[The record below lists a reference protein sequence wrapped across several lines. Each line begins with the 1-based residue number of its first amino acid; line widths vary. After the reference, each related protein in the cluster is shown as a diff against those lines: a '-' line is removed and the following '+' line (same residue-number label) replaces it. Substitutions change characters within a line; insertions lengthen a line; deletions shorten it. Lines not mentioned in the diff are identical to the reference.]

1 MFENGADDRRVLDA
15 ADDPHGAL
23 TLRTDQGIDFVDF
36 LNQSRPVPPE
46 GLFISLRFEDTGD
59 GIVIAFLLPF
69 PPGDVAVVSL
79 ITHHVD
85 HLCGDL
91 SPGKEHFEHLVPEDA
106 LQLFQFKRRGDAEHA
121 PAAVE
126 TAIRHED
133 VAVRIESQKIAEGL
147 NGDDGTGDGII
158 FGNCL
163 LEKYLQ
169 GFPSAAAQIGK
180 KFTVVKEVS
189 A

>member
-1 MFENGADDRRVLDA
+1 MRTHRGQPFEGGKDFGRLAVLGRIDDLPLLIQVLHPLLGEGRP
-15 ADDPHGAL
+15 DDIAGQVFHG
-23 TLRTDQGIDFVDF
+23 R
-36 LNQSRPVPPE
+36 
-46 GLFISLRFEDTGD
+46 
-59 GIVIAFLLPF
+59 IVIRRNPVSAEDVEAGM
-69 PPGDVAVVSL
+69 PPCGE
-79 ITHHVD
+79 HVD